1 MPRRRRWRFHPA
13 RQRHSEASC
22 ECQSVLVQTAVRA
35 AGLTDAADGAGRSF
49 TTANISTPAALAIG
63 WFVQTMPLDAWA
75 GVLKS
80 GASASGWVD
89 KRRASVGERRGMRS
103 MRSSR
108 HMGRRL
114 RADVQRAAGL
124 QRRCPTAF
132 CALNRSGRWARGLFA
147 TTGNTR
153 KAPVE
158 TAWTELTAAAAGA
171 ARRGAACSTW
181 SLGVESFAPHRYRSW
196 PTITRTTTHSA
207 GTYVGWRGGGWPL
220 PAAAPSSSRSGRPIA
235 REGQQLQPVNG
246 VAKRWAWRWH

>member
-171 ARRGAACSTW
+171 ARAARSSMQHLESWSRKLCPASISIMADNHAHHHALSRYVRRLARRWLAIARGRPQQQPQRTA
-181 SLGVESFAPHRYRSW
+181 HR
-196 PTITRTTTHSA
+196 A
-207 GTYVGWRGGGWPL
+207 RG
-220 PAAAPSSSRSGRPIA
+220 PAAAAS
-235 REGQQLQPVNG
+235 
-246 VAKRWAWRWH
+246 KRCR